1 MKLSW
6 IGRVVA
12 IASFFSST
20 LVSQAK
26 SLAQIGTHAVPM
38 VPSPEPETISL
49 MILGVVLLAGGAI
62 VRNWDSILK
71 R

>member
-6 IGRVVA
+6 IGRAVA
-12 IASFFSST
+12 IAAFFSSPPI
-20 LVSQAK
+20 SQAK
-26 SLAQIGTHAVPM
+26 SLAQIGTHTVPI